1 MFYFISIINKIKS
14 VIYSFRKLKWKKWY
28 ISDIENRT
36 VNRLR
41 PSQVINHNNIN
52 IMTETVNASTPIED
66 RVDIIKKEI
75 GKATDRFDNF
85 LTFAGLQ
92 KKEYQT
98 EGIQFCLKNELASD
112 SLPYQVRGGIVADEM
127 GLGKTIMM
135 IGLILANF
143 QKRTLVVLPVALVKQ
158 WEQQILKN
166 TGHQALVFYG
176 AEKKKITQ
184 EMLENAPVVI
194 TTYGHMVRR
203 SFVAAISHKDV
214 SKSTHALSGT
224 HAREN
229 RLYGVKWGRVIFD
242 EAHHLKGRNTQIF
255 RSVSSLNADI
265 RWFVTGT
272 PIQNSIHDLYSLCAL
287 LGLPAAYYANND
299 NIRAVVKTF
308 VLKRTKQSVGL
319 SLPPLTTKNIVV
331 QWSNP
336 AEMILARNLHSGIGC
351 LNIPGGV
358 GGVDSDPALP
368 AAEAQ
373 DMSWFP
379 EPSPVKIGRMI
390 QAKQSCIY
398 PRLACRKSVPQ
409 MPPCE
414 DENYSSKISKVVR
427 TVLSRKDNGKRKI
440 VFCHFRGEIDY
451 IQSRITTAFPS
462 MVVRYLDGRTKESER
477 RQILAPDAAID
488 VLILQIQ
495 TCCEGLNLQQ
505 FSEVYFVSPDWNPS
519 VEDQAIARCH
529 RFGQTEPVV
538 VFRFVMA
545 PFKIPATLE
554 TQHLLDAQRERD
566 QQQYAVL
573 SAQQDAYNGA
583 YADIASQNSQASTAD
598 PYNSEG
604 EDDGEGDGDNINL
617 NLGEDNGCIDFD
629 TIETYTANIQ
639 NKKRI
644 FADEILRV

>member
-1 MFYFISIINKIKS
+1 MTTASAPATITNTEDSIN
-14 VIYSFRKLKWKKWY
+14 
-28 ISDIENRT
+28 
-36 VNRLR
+36 
-41 PSQVINHNNIN
+41 Q
-52 IMTETVNASTPIED
+52 
-66 RVDIIKKEI
+66 EI
-75 GKATDRFDNF
+75 GKATERFHDF
-85 LTFAGLQ
+85 LTKAGLQ
-92 KKEYQT
+92 KKQYQT
-98 EGIQFCLKNELASD
+98 DGIRFCLRNELAGD
-112 SLPYQVRGGIVADEM
+112 SLPHQVRGGIVADEM

-176 AEKKKITQ
+176 AEKKRITQ
-184 EMLENAPVVI
+184 QMLESAPVVI
-194 TTYGHMVRR
+194 TTYGHMICR
-203 SFVAAISHKDV
+203 SPAPISHKDV
-214 SKSTHALSGT
+214 SKSTHAHGHGRGS
-224 HAREN
+224 AN
-229 RLYGVKWGRVIFD
+229 RLYDLKWGRVIFD

-255 RSVSSLNADI
+255 RSVSTLRAEI

-287 LGLPAAYYANND
+287 LGIPAGYYADKD
-299 NIRAVVKTF
+299 NIRTIVKNF

-336 AEMILARNLHSGIGC
+336 AEMILSRSLHSGIAC
-351 LNIPGGV
+351 LNIPGGP
-358 GGVDSDPALP
+358 DADLAPALP
-368 AAEAQ
+368 ASQ
-373 DMSWFP
+373 HIDMSWFP

-409 MPPCE
+409 MPPAE

-427 TVLSRKDNGKRKI
+427 TILSRKDNGKRKI
-440 VFCHFRGEIDY
+440 VFCHFRAEIDY
-451 IQSRITTAFPS
+451 LQARLTTAFPS
-462 MVVRYLDGRTKESER
+462 LVVRYLDGRTRENER
-477 RQILAPDAAID
+477 RQILAPDADID

-519 VEDQAIARCH
+519 VEDQAVARCH

-545 PFKIPATLE
+545 PFKIPATPE
-554 TQHLLDAQRERD
+554 TQHLLEAQRER
-566 QQQYAVL
+566 
-573 SAQQDAYNGA
+573 SAQQDADA
-583 YADIASQNSQASTAD
+583 TSQASTAD
-598 PYNSEG
+598 I
-604 EDDGEGDGDNINL
+604 EDDDGTGDDT
-617 NLGEDNGCIDFD
+617 GEDNECIAFD
-629 TIETYTANIQ
+629 TIETYTANVQ

>member
-1 MFYFISIINKIKS
+1 MTRTKEMRIDVSKIS
-14 VIYSFRKLKWKKWY
+14 
-28 ISDIENRT
+28 SDAHAHACIQKDIGEA
-36 VNRLR
+36 
-41 PSQVINHNNIN
+41 
-52 IMTETVNASTPIED
+52 TE
-66 RVDIIKKEI
+66 
-75 GKATDRFDNF
+75 RFHDF

-92 KKEYQT
+92 RKQYQT
-98 EGIQFCLKNELASD
+98 EGIRFCLKNELASS
-112 SLPYQVRGGIVADEM
+112 SLPHQICGGIVADEM

-143 QKRTLVVLPVALVKQ
+143 QKRTLIVLPVALVKQ

-176 AEKKKITQ
+176 AEKKTITQ
-184 EMLENAPVVI
+184 QMLESAPVVI

-203 SFVAAISHKDV
+203 SFGAISHKDV
-214 SKSTHALSGT
+214 SKSTHTHT
-224 HAREN
+224 HARARDN
-229 RLYGVKWGRVIFD
+229 RLYGLKWSRVIFD
-242 EAHHLKGRNTQIF
+242 EAHHVRGRNTQIF
-255 RSVSSLNADI
+255 KSVSTLNAGI

-287 LGLPAAYYANND
+287 LGLPAAYYADKD
-299 NIRAVVKTF
+299 NIRTIVKTF

-331 QWSNP
+331 PWSNP
-336 AEMILARNLHSGIGC
+336 AEMILAHNLHSGIGC
-351 LNIPGGV
+351 LNIPGG
-358 GGVDSDPALP
+358 DSVTALP
-368 AAEAQ
+368 ASQ

-427 TVLSRKDNGKRKI
+427 TILSRKDNGKRKI
-440 VFCHFRGEIDY
+440 VFCHFLGEIDY
-451 IQSRITTAFPS
+451 IQARLVTAFPS
-462 MVVRYLDGRTKESER
+462 LVVRYLDGRTKESER

-519 VEDQAIARCH
+519 IEDQAIARCH

-538 VFRFVMA
+538 VFRFIMA
-545 PFKIPATLE
+545 PFKIPATPE
-554 TQHLLDAQRERD
+554 TQHLLDAQIERENQRAD
-566 QQQYAVL
+566 II
-573 SAQQDAYNGA
+573 AQQDAYSGA

-598 PYNSEG
+598 IFSEG
-604 EDDGEGDGDNINL
+604 EDDGDGDGDGNH
-617 NLGEDNGCIDFD
+617 GGADNGCIDFD

>member
-1 MFYFISIINKIKS
+1 
-14 VIYSFRKLKWKKWY
+14 
-28 ISDIENRT
+28 
-36 VNRLR
+36 
-41 PSQVINHNNIN
+41 
-52 IMTETVNASTPIED
+52 MTTASAPATITNTED
-66 RVDIIKKEI
+66 SMNQEI
-75 GKATDRFDNF
+75 GKATERFHDF
-85 LTFAGLQ
+85 LTKAGLQ
-92 KKEYQT
+92 KKQYQT
-98 EGIQFCLKNELASD
+98 DGIRFCLRNELAGD
-112 SLPYQVRGGIVADEM
+112 SLPHQVRGGIVADEM

-176 AEKKKITQ
+176 AEKKRITQ
-184 EMLENAPVVI
+184 QMLESAPVVI
-194 TTYGHMVRR
+194 TTYGHMICR
-203 SFVAAISHKDV
+203 SPAPISHKDV
-214 SKSTHALSGT
+214 SKSTHA
-224 HAREN
+224 HAHGRGSAN
-229 RLYGVKWGRVIFD
+229 RLYDLKWGRVIFD

-255 RSVSSLNADI
+255 RSVSTLRAEI

-287 LGLPAAYYANND
+287 LGIPAGYYADKD
-299 NIRAVVKTF
+299 NIRTIVKNF

-336 AEMILARNLHSGIGC
+336 AEMILSRSLHSGIAC
-351 LNIPGGV
+351 LNIPGGP
-358 GGVDSDPALP
+358 DADLAPALP
-368 AAEAQ
+368 ESQ
-373 DMSWFP
+373 HIDMSWFP

-409 MPPCE
+409 MPLAE

-427 TVLSRKDNGKRKI
+427 TILSRKDNGKRKI
-440 VFCHFRGEIDY
+440 VFCHFRAEIDY
-451 IQSRITTAFPS
+451 LQARLTTAFPS
-462 MVVRYLDGRTKESER
+462 LVVRYLDGRTRENER
-477 RQILAPDAAID
+477 RQILAPDAGVD

-519 VEDQAIARCH
+519 VEDQAVARCH

-545 PFKIPATLE
+545 PFKIPATPE
-554 TQHLLDAQRERD
+554 TQHLLEAQRER
-566 QQQYAVL
+566 
-573 SAQQDAYNGA
+573 SAQQDADA
-583 YADIASQNSQASTAD
+583 TSQASTAD
-598 PYNSEG
+598 IEDDDGTG
-604 EDDGEGDGDNINL
+604 EDTS
-617 NLGEDNGCIDFD
+617 EDNEFIAFD
-629 TIETYTANIQ
+629 TIETYTANVQ

>member
-1 MFYFISIINKIKS
+1 
-14 VIYSFRKLKWKKWY
+14 
-28 ISDIENRT
+28 
-36 VNRLR
+36 
-41 PSQVINHNNIN
+41 
-52 IMTETVNASTPIED
+52 MTTDMTTDVTTTSASATIED
-66 RVDIIKKEI
+66 SMNQEI
-75 GKATDRFDNF
+75 GKATERFHDF
-85 LTFAGLQ
+85 LTKAGLQ
-92 KKEYQT
+92 KKQYQT
-98 EGIQFCLKNELASD
+98 EGIKFCLRNELAGD
-112 SLPYQVRGGIVADEM
+112 SLPHQVRGGIVADEM

-166 TGHQALVFYG
+166 TGHQALIFYG
-176 AEKKKITQ
+176 AEKKRITQ
-184 EMLENAPVVI
+184 QMLESAPVVI
-194 TTYGHMVRR
+194 TTYGHMICRLP
-203 SFVAAISHKDV
+203 APISHKDV
-214 SKSTHALSGT
+214 SKSTHTRAHGS
-224 HAREN
+224 AN
-229 RLYGVKWGRVIFD
+229 RLYDLKWGRVIFD

-255 RSVSSLNADI
+255 RSVSTLRAEI

-287 LGLPAAYYANND
+287 LGIPAGYYADKD
-299 NIRAVVKTF
+299 NIRTIVKNF

-336 AEMILARNLHSGIGC
+336 AEMILSRSLHSGIAC
-351 LNIPGGV
+351 LNIPGGP
-358 GGVDSDPALP
+358 DTDLAALTALP
-368 AAEAQ
+368 ESQ
-373 DMSWFP
+373 HIDMSWFP
-379 EPSPVKIGRMI
+379 EPSHVKIGRMI

-409 MPPCE
+409 MPPAE

-427 TVLSRKDNGKRKI
+427 TILSRKDNGKRKI
-440 VFCHFRGEIDY
+440 VFCHFRAEIDY
-451 IQSRITTAFPS
+451 IQARLTMAFPS
-462 MVVRYLDGRTKESER
+462 LVVRYLDGRTRENER

-519 VEDQAIARCH
+519 VEDQAVARCH

-545 PFKIPATLE
+545 PFKIPATPE
-554 TQHLLDAQRERD
+554 TQHLLEAQRER
-566 QQQYAVL
+566 
-573 SAQQDAYNGA
+573 SAQQDANA
-583 YADIASQNSQASTAD
+583 NADATSQASTAD
-598 PYNSEG
+598 I
-604 EDDGEGDGDNINL
+604 DDSDYEGEGDDAS
-617 NLGEDNGCIDFD
+617 EDDGCIDFD
-629 TIETYTANIQ
+629 TIETYTANVQ

>member
-1 MFYFISIINKIKS
+1 LNVELII
-14 VIYSFRKLKWKKWY
+14 IYQKQV
-28 ISDIENRT
+28 ENA
-36 VNRLR
+36 
-41 PSQVINHNNIN
+41 
-52 IMTETVNASTPIED
+52 IMTTDVTTTIED
-66 RVDIIKKEI
+66 SIKHEI
-75 GKATDRFDNF
+75 GKATERFHNF
-85 LTFAGLQ
+85 LTKAGLQ
-92 KKEYQT
+92 KKQYQT
-98 EGIQFCLKNELASD
+98 DGIQFCLRNELAAD
-112 SLPYQVRGGIVADEM
+112 SLPHQVRGGIVADEM

-176 AEKKKITQ
+176 AEKKRITQ
-184 EMLENAPVVI
+184 QMLESAPVVI
-194 TTYGHMVRR
+194 TTYGHMVC
-203 SFVAAISHKDV
+203 SSPAPISHKDV
-214 SKSTHALSGT
+214 SKSTHTRT
-224 HAREN
+224 HGGAN
-229 RLYGVKWGRVIFD
+229 RLYAIKWGRVIFD

-255 RSVSSLNADI
+255 KSVSTLRAEI

-287 LGLPAAYYANND
+287 LGIPSGYYADKD
-299 NIRAVVKTF
+299 NIRTIVKHF

-336 AEMILARNLHSGIGC
+336 AEMILSRNLHSGIGC
-351 LNIPGGV
+351 LNIPGGPEA
-358 GGVDSDPALP
+358 DPTALP
-368 AAEAQ
+368 ESQ

-427 TVLSRKDNGKRKI
+427 TILSRKDNGKRKI
-440 VFCHFRGEIDY
+440 VFCHFRAEIDY
-451 IQSRITTAFPS
+451 IQARLTTAFPS
-462 MVVRYLDGRTKESER
+462 LVVRYLDGRTRENER
-477 RQILAPDAAID
+477 RQILAPDADID

-519 VEDQAIARCH
+519 VEDQAVARCH

-538 VFRFVMA
+538 VFRFIMA
-545 PFKIPATLE
+545 PFKIPATAE
-554 TQHLLDAQRERD
+554 TQHLLDAQRERE
-566 QQQYAVL
+566 QL
-573 SAQQDAYNGA
+573 RQQDT
-583 YADIASQNSQASTAD
+583 DIASQASTAD
-598 PYNSEG
+598 IS
-604 EDDGEGDGDNINL
+604 DGEGDGEEGD
-617 NLGEDNGCIDFD
+617 GEDNGFIDFD
-629 TIETYTANIQ
+629 TIETYTANVQ

>member
-1 MFYFISIINKIKS
+1 
-14 VIYSFRKLKWKKWY
+14 
-28 ISDIENRT
+28 
-36 VNRLR
+36 
-41 PSQVINHNNIN
+41 
-52 IMTETVNASTPIED
+52 MTTDMTTAPIED
-66 RVDIIKKEI
+66 SINQEI
-75 GKATDRFDNF
+75 GKATERFHDF
-85 LTFAGLQ
+85 LTKACLQ
-92 KKEYQT
+92 KKQYQT
-98 EGIQFCLKNELASD
+98 DGIRFCLRNELAGD
-112 SLPYQVRGGIVADEM
+112 SLPHQVRGGIVADEM

-143 QKRTLVVLPVALVKQ
+143 QERTLVVLPVALVKQ

-176 AEKKKITQ
+176 AEKKRITQ
-184 EMLENAPVVI
+184 QMLEAAPVVI
-194 TTYGHMVRR
+194 TTYGHMICR
-203 SFVAAISHKDV
+203 SPAPISHKDV
-214 SKSTHALSGT
+214 SKSTHTRAHGGV
-224 HAREN
+224 N
-229 RLYGVKWGRVIFD
+229 RLYELKWGRVIFD

-255 RSVSSLNADI
+255 RSVSTLRADI

-287 LGLPAAYYANND
+287 LGIPAGYYADKN
-299 NIRAVVKTF
+299 NIRTIVKHF

-319 SLPPLTTKNIVV
+319 SLPPLITKNIVV

-336 AEMILARNLHSGIGC
+336 AEMILSHSLHSGIAC
-351 LNIPGGV
+351 LNIPGGP
-358 GGVDSDPALP
+358 DTDLAPALP
-368 AAEAQ
+368 ESQ
-373 DMSWFP
+373 HIDMSWFP

-427 TVLSRKDNGKRKI
+427 TILSRKDNGKRKI
-440 VFCHFRGEIDY
+440 VFCHFRAEIDY
-451 IQSRITTAFPS
+451 IQARITTAFPS
-462 MVVRYLDGRTKESER
+462 LVVRYLDGRTRENER

-519 VEDQAIARCH
+519 VEDQAVARCH

-545 PFKIPATLE
+545 PFKIPATAE
-554 TQHLLDAQRERD
+554 TQHLLEAQRERE
-566 QQQYAVL
+566 QRR
-573 SAQQDAYNGA
+573 QQDTDGA
-583 YADIASQNSQASTAD
+583 SQASTAD
-598 PYNSEG
+598 IDD
-604 EDDGEGDGDNINL
+604 EDGTGDDTNDTN
-617 NLGEDNGCIDFD
+617 EDNGCIAFD
-629 TIETYTANIQ
+629 TIETYTANVQ

-644 FADEILRV
+644 FADETLRV

>member
-1 MFYFISIINKIKS
+1 MTTEMITTPAAIKDSIN
-14 VIYSFRKLKWKKWY
+14 
-28 ISDIENRT
+28 
-36 VNRLR
+36 
-41 PSQVINHNNIN
+41 Q
-52 IMTETVNASTPIED
+52 
-66 RVDIIKKEI
+66 EI
-75 GKATDRFDNF
+75 GKATKRFHDF
-85 LTFAGLQ
+85 LTHAGLQ
-92 KKEYQT
+92 RKEYQT
-98 EGIQFCLKNELASD
+98 DGIRFCLRNELAAD
-112 SLPYQVRGGIVADEM
+112 SLPYNVRGGIVADEM

-135 IGLILANF
+135 IGIILANF
-143 QKRTLVVLPVALVKQ
+143 QERTLIVLPVALVKQ

-176 AEKKKITQ
+176 AEKKRITQ
-184 EMLENAPVVI
+184 RMLETAPVVI
-194 TTYGHMVRR
+194 TTYGHMIRR
-203 SFVAAISHKDV
+203 TFAPITHKDV
-214 SKSTHALSGT
+214 SKSAQISTSAPN
-224 HAREN
+224 EN

-255 RSVSSLNADI
+255 KSVASLRAEI

-287 LGLPAAYYANND
+287 LGIPSGYYADKN
-299 NIRAVVKTF
+299 NIRAIVKNF

-319 SLPPLTTKNIVV
+319 SLPPLTTKTIVV
-331 QWSNP
+331 PWSNP
-336 AEMILARNLHSGIGC
+336 AEMILSRSLHSGIGC
-351 LNIPGGV
+351 LNIPGG
-358 GGVDSDPALP
+358 SDANLAPALP
-368 AAEAQ
+368 ESQ
-373 DMSWFP
+373 HIDMSWFP
-379 EPSPVKIGRMI
+379 EPSHVMIGRMI

-427 TVLSRKDNGKRKI
+427 TILSRKDNGKRKI
-440 VFCHFRGEIDY
+440 VFCHFRAEIDY
-451 IQSRITTAFPS
+451 LQERLTIAFPNL
-462 MVVRYLDGRTKESER
+462 VVRYLDGRTRENER

-519 VEDQAIARCH
+519 VEDQAVARCH

-545 PFKIPATLE
+545 PFKIPATAE
-554 TQHLLDAQRERD
+554 TQHLLEAQRDREQLR
-566 QQQYAVL
+566 
-573 SAQQDAYNGA
+573 QQDTDGA
-583 YADIASQNSQASTAD
+583 SQASTAD
-598 PYNSEG
+598 IDSDSEG
-604 EDDGEGDGDNINL
+604 DDTNDTN
-617 NLGEDNGCIDFD
+617 EDNECIAFD
-629 TIETYTANIQ
+629 TIETYTANVQ

>member
-1 MFYFISIINKIKS
+1 
-14 VIYSFRKLKWKKWY
+14 
-28 ISDIENRT
+28 
-36 VNRLR
+36 
-41 PSQVINHNNIN
+41 
-52 IMTETVNASTPIED
+52 MTETQTVETPQKSAK
-66 RVDIIKKEI
+66 DIIAEEI
-75 GKATDRFDNF
+75 GKATETFHNF
-85 LTFAGLQ
+85 LTRAGLQ

-98 EGIQFCLKNELASD
+98 EGIQFCLKNELSPET
-112 SLPYQVRGGIVADEM
+112 LPHQVCGGIVADEM

-143 QKRTLVVLPVALVKQ
+143 QKRTLIVLPVALVKQ

-166 TGHQALVFYG
+166 TGHQALIFYG
-176 AEKKKITQ
+176 AEKKRITDQ
-184 EMLENAPVVI
+184 MLQDAPVVI

-203 SFVAAISHKDV
+203 SFAPISHKGV
-214 SKSTHALSGT
+214 SKTTNMGANI
-224 HAREN
+224 REN
-229 RLYGVKWGRVIFD
+229 RLYGLKWGRVIFD

-255 RSVSSLNADI
+255 KSVTSLRAEI

-287 LGLPAAYYANND
+287 LGIPSGYYADKD
-299 NIRAVVKTF
+299 NIRTIVKHF

-336 AEMILARNLHSGIGC
+336 AEMILSHSLHSGIGC
-351 LNIPGGV
+351 LNIPGGPV
-358 GGVDSDPALP
+358 VSESAALP
-368 AAEAQ
+368 DADTDALAQ

-409 MPPCE
+409 MPPRE

-427 TVLSRKDNGKRKI
+427 TILSRKDNGKRKI

-451 IQSRITTAFPS
+451 IQSRLTTAFPS
-462 MVVRYLDGRTKESER
+462 LVVRYLDGRTKENER
-477 RQILAPDAAID
+477 RQILAPDAAVD

-519 VEDQAIARCH
+519 IEDQAIARCH

-545 PFKIPATLE
+545 PFKIPATPE
-554 TQHLLDAQRERD
+554 TQHLLDAQRERN
-566 QQQYAVL
+566 
-573 SAQQDAYNGA
+573 AQQDS
-583 YADIASQNSQASTAD
+583 ADVASQASTAD
-598 PYNSEG
+598 DIS
-604 EDDGEGDGDNINL
+604 DDDESDGDN
-617 NLGEDNGCIDFD
+617 GEDRIIVD
-629 TIETYTANIQ
+629 TIETYTANVQ

>member
-1 MFYFISIINKIKS
+1 
-14 VIYSFRKLKWKKWY
+14 
-28 ISDIENRT
+28 
-36 VNRLR
+36 
-41 PSQVINHNNIN
+41 
-52 IMTETVNASTPIED
+52 MTETQTMETTQKSTKDMIAE
-66 RVDIIKKEI
+66 EI
-75 GKATDRFDNF
+75 GKATERFHNF
-85 LTFAGLQ
+85 LTRAGLQ

-98 EGIQFCLKNELASD
+98 EGIRFCLKNELSPET
-112 SLPYQVRGGIVADEM
+112 LPHQVCGGIVADEM

-135 IGLILANF
+135 IGIIMANF
-143 QKRTLVVLPVALVKQ
+143 KKRTLIVLPVALVKQ

-176 AEKKKITQ
+176 AEKKRIT
-184 EMLENAPVVI
+184 EKMLQDAPVVI
-194 TTYGHMVRR
+194 TTYGHMIRR
-203 SFVAAISHKDV
+203 TFAPISHKDV
-214 SKSTHALSGT
+214 SKTTHMGANI
-224 HAREN
+224 REN
-229 RLYGVKWGRVIFD
+229 RLYGLKWGRVIFD

-255 RSVSSLNADI
+255 KSITSLRADI

-287 LGLPAAYYANND
+287 LGIPSGYYTDKN
-299 NIRAVVKTF
+299 NIRAIVKHF

-336 AEMILARNLHSGIGC
+336 AEMILSHNLHSGIGC
-351 LNIPGGV
+351 LNIPGGPV
-358 GGVDSDPALP
+358 VADSALP
-368 AAEAQ
+368 DADALAQ

-398 PRLACRKSVPQ
+398 PRLACRKSVPE

-414 DENYSSKISKVVR
+414 DENYSSKISKVVG
-427 TVLSRKDNGKRKI
+427 TILSRKDNGKRKI

-451 IQSRITTAFPS
+451 IQARLTTAFPS
-462 MVVRYLDGRTKESER
+462 LVVRYLDGRTKENER
-477 RQILAPDAAID
+477 RQILAPDAAVD

-529 RFGQTEPVV
+529 RFGQTEPVT

-545 PFKIPATLE
+545 PFKIPATPE
-554 TQHLLDAQRERD
+554 TQHLLEAQRERE
-566 QQQYAVL
+566 QQQRG
-573 SAQQDAYNGA
+573 QHDA
-583 YADIASQNSQASTAD
+583 ADIASQASTAD
-598 PYNSEG
+598 DISDLDES
-604 EDDGEGDGDNINL
+604 DGGDNS
-617 NLGEDNGCIDFD
+617 DNDDNRIVVD

>member
-1 MFYFISIINKIKS
+1 MTTASAPATITNTEDSIN
-14 VIYSFRKLKWKKWY
+14 
-28 ISDIENRT
+28 
-36 VNRLR
+36 
-41 PSQVINHNNIN
+41 Q
-52 IMTETVNASTPIED
+52 
-66 RVDIIKKEI
+66 EI
-75 GKATDRFDNF
+75 GKATERFHDF
-85 LTFAGLQ
+85 LTKAGLQ
-92 KKEYQT
+92 KKQYQT
-98 EGIQFCLKNELASD
+98 DGIRFCLRNELAGD
-112 SLPYQVRGGIVADEM
+112 SLPHQVRGGIVADEM

-176 AEKKKITQ
+176 AEKKRITQ
-184 EMLENAPVVI
+184 QMLESAPVVI
-194 TTYGHMVRR
+194 TTYGHMICR
-203 SFVAAISHKDV
+203 SPAPISHKDV
-214 SKSTHALSGT
+214 SKSTHAHGHGRGS
-224 HAREN
+224 AN
-229 RLYGVKWGRVIFD
+229 RLYDLKWGRVIFD

-255 RSVSSLNADI
+255 RSVSTLRAEI

-287 LGLPAAYYANND
+287 LGIPAGYYADKD
-299 NIRAVVKTF
+299 NIRTIVKNF

-336 AEMILARNLHSGIGC
+336 AEMILSRSLHSGIAC
-351 LNIPGGV
+351 LNIPGGP
-358 GGVDSDPALP
+358 DAALP
-368 AAEAQ
+368 ESQ
-373 DMSWFP
+373 RIDMSWFP

-409 MPPCE
+409 MPPAE

-427 TVLSRKDNGKRKI
+427 TILSRKDNGKRKI
-440 VFCHFRGEIDY
+440 VFCHFRAEIDY
-451 IQSRITTAFPS
+451 LQARLTTAFPS
-462 MVVRYLDGRTKESER
+462 LVVRYLDGRTRENER
-477 RQILAPDAAID
+477 RQILAPDADID

-519 VEDQAIARCH
+519 VEDQAVARCH

-545 PFKIPATLE
+545 PFKIPATPE
-554 TQHLLDAQRERD
+554 TQHLLDAQRERE
-566 QQQYAVL
+566 QL
-573 SAQQDAYNGA
+573 REQDTDEA
-583 YADIASQNSQASTAD
+583 SQASTAD
-598 PYNSEG
+598 IDDDDS
-604 EDDGEGDGDNINL
+604 DDGGDT
-617 NLGEDNGCIDFD
+617 GEDNECIDFD
-629 TIETYTANIQ
+629 TIETYTANVQ

-644 FADEILRV
+644 FADETLRV

>member
-1 MFYFISIINKIKS
+1 MTTASAPATITNTEDSIN
-14 VIYSFRKLKWKKWY
+14 
-28 ISDIENRT
+28 
-36 VNRLR
+36 
-41 PSQVINHNNIN
+41 Q
-52 IMTETVNASTPIED
+52 
-66 RVDIIKKEI
+66 EI
-75 GKATDRFDNF
+75 GKATERFHDF
-85 LTFAGLQ
+85 LTKAGLQ
-92 KKEYQT
+92 KKQYQT
-98 EGIQFCLKNELASD
+98 DGIRFCLRNELAGD
-112 SLPYQVRGGIVADEM
+112 SLPHQVRGGIVADEM

-176 AEKKKITQ
+176 AEKKRITDQ
-184 EMLENAPVVI
+184 MLQAAPVVI
-194 TTYGHMVRR
+194 TTYGHMICR
-203 SFVAAISHKDV
+203 SPAPISHKDV
-214 SKSTHALSGT
+214 SKSIHAHGRGS
-224 HAREN
+224 AN
-229 RLYGVKWGRVIFD
+229 RLYDLKWGRVIFD

-255 RSVSSLNADI
+255 RSVSTLRAEI

-287 LGLPAAYYANND
+287 LGIPAGYYADKD
-299 NIRAVVKTF
+299 NIRTIVKNF

-336 AEMILARNLHSGIGC
+336 AEMILSRSLHSGIAC
-351 LNIPGGV
+351 LNIPGGP
-358 GGVDSDPALP
+358 DADLAAALP
-368 AAEAQ
+368 ASQ
-373 DMSWFP
+373 HIDMSWFP

-427 TVLSRKDNGKRKI
+427 TILSRKDNGKRKI
-440 VFCHFRGEIDY
+440 VFCHFRAEIDY
-451 IQSRITTAFPS
+451 IQARLTTAFPS
-462 MVVRYLDGRTKESER
+462 LVVRYLDGRTRENER
-477 RQILAPDAAID
+477 RQILAPDADID

-519 VEDQAIARCH
+519 VEDQAVARCH

-545 PFKIPATLE
+545 PFKIPATAE
-554 TQHLLDAQRERD
+554 TQHLLDAQRER
-566 QQQYAVL
+566 
-573 SAQQDAYNGA
+573 SGQQDADA
-583 YADIASQNSQASTAD
+583 TSQASTAD
-598 PYNSEG
+598 I
-604 EDDGEGDGDNINL
+604 EDDDDTGDDTN
-617 NLGEDNGCIDFD
+617 EDNGCIAFD
-629 TIETYTANIQ
+629 TIETYTANVQ

>member
-1 MFYFISIINKIKS
+1 MTRAKDMRIDVSKIS
-14 VIYSFRKLKWKKWY
+14 
-28 ISDIENRT
+28 SDARIE
-36 VNRLR
+36 
-41 PSQVINHNNIN
+41 
-52 IMTETVNASTPIED
+52 
-66 RVDIIKKEI
+66 KEI
-75 GKATDRFDNF
+75 GEATERFHDF

-98 EGIQFCLKNELASD
+98 EGIKFCLKNEIASS
-112 SLPYQVRGGIVADEM
+112 SLPHQICGGIVADEM

-143 QKRTLVVLPVALVKQ
+143 QKRTLIVLPVALVKQ

-176 AEKKKITQ
+176 AEKKRITQ
-184 EMLENAPVVI
+184 QMLETAPVVI

-203 SFVAAISHKDV
+203 SFAAISHKDV
-214 SKSTHALSGT
+214 SKSTHIY
-224 HAREN
+224 ARDN
-229 RLYGVKWGRVIFD
+229 RLYGLKWSRVIFD
-242 EAHHLKGRNTQIF
+242 EAHHVRGRNTQIF

-287 LGLPAAYYANND
+287 LGLPSAYYANKD
-299 NIRAVVKTF
+299 NIRAIVKHF

-331 QWSNP
+331 PWSNP

-351 LNIPGGV
+351 LNIPGGHESIESV
-358 GGVDSDPALP
+358 DPALP
-368 AAEAQ
+368 ESQ

-427 TVLSRKDNGKRKI
+427 TILSRKDNGKRKI

-451 IQSRITTAFPS
+451 IQARLVTAFPS
-462 MVVRYLDGRTKESER
+462 LVVRYLDGRTKENER

-519 VEDQAIARCH
+519 IEDQAIARCH

-538 VFRFVMA
+538 VFRFIMA
-545 PFKIPATLE
+545 PFKIPATPE
-554 TQHLLDAQRERD
+554 TQHLLDAQRERAD
-566 QQQYAVL
+566 L
-573 SAQQDAYNGA
+573 IAQQDAYNGA
-583 YADIASQNSQASTAD
+583 YADIASQASQASTAD
-598 PYNSEG
+598 ICS
-604 EDDGEGDGDNINL
+604 DDDDTSDADDS
-617 NLGEDNGCIDFD
+617 EDNGCIDFD

>member
-1 MFYFISIINKIKS
+1 
-14 VIYSFRKLKWKKWY
+14 
-28 ISDIENRT
+28 
-36 VNRLR
+36 
-41 PSQVINHNNIN
+41 
-52 IMTETVNASTPIED
+52 MTETEIVHTLTSAPIED
-66 RVDIIKKEI
+66 SVKQEI
-75 GKATDRFDNF
+75 GKATKRFDDF

-112 SLPYQVRGGIVADEM
+112 SLPHQVRGGIVADEM

-176 AEKKKITQ
+176 AEKKTITQ
-184 EMLENAPVVI
+184 QMLENAPVVI

-203 SFVAAISHKDV
+203 SFAPISHKDV
-214 SKSTHALSGT
+214 SKSTHTLSGT
-224 HAREN
+224 QIREN

-255 RSVSSLNADI
+255 KSVSSLNADI

-287 LGLPAAYYANND
+287 LGIPAAYYADKD
-299 NIRAVVKTF
+299 NIRKIVKHF

-336 AEMILARNLHSGIGC
+336 AEMVLSHNLHSGIGC
-351 LNIPGGV
+351 LNIPGV
-358 GGVDSDPALP
+358 MTDPALP
-368 AAEAQ
+368 DADAQ

-414 DENYSSKISKVVR
+414 DENYSSKISKVVK
-427 TVLSRKDNGKRKI
+427 TILSRKDNGKRKI

-451 IQSRITTAFPS
+451 IQSRLTTAFPS
-462 MVVRYLDGRTKESER
+462 LVVRYLDGRTKESER

-538 VFRFVMA
+538 VFRFIMA
-545 PFKIPATLE
+545 PFKIPATPE
-554 TQHLLDAQRERD
+554 TQHLLDAQRERE
-566 QQQYAVL
+566 QQRADL
-573 SAQQDAYNGA
+573 FAKQDA
-583 YADIASQNSQASTAD
+583 ADVASQASTAD
-598 PYNSEG
+598 ISDI
-604 EDDGEGDGDNINL
+604 DDGDSDDNDTD
-617 NLGEDNGCIDFD
+617 DNDNECIAFD
-629 TIETYTANIQ
+629 TIETYTANVQ

>member
-1 MFYFISIINKIKS
+1 MRIDVSKISS
-14 VIYSFRKLKWKKWY
+14 ES
-28 ISDIENRT
+28 
-36 VNRLR
+36 
-41 PSQVINHNNIN
+41 PSQNTSIQKDIGEA
-52 IMTETVNASTPIED
+52 TE
-66 RVDIIKKEI
+66 
-75 GKATDRFDNF
+75 RFHDF

-92 KKEYQT
+92 RKEYQT
-98 EGIQFCLKNELASD
+98 EGIKFCLKNELASS
-112 SLPYQVRGGIVADEM
+112 SLPHQICGGIVADEM

-143 QKRTLVVLPVALVKQ
+143 QKRTLIVLPVALVKQ

-176 AEKKKITQ
+176 AAKKTITQ
-184 EMLENAPVVI
+184 QMLQSAPVVI

-203 SFVAAISHKDV
+203 SFAPLSHKDV
-214 SKSTHALSGT
+214 SKSTHT

-255 RSVSSLNADI
+255 KSVSTLNAGI

-287 LGLPAAYYANND
+287 LGLPASYYADKD
-299 NIRAVVKTF
+299 NIRTIVKIF

-331 QWSNP
+331 PWTNP
-336 AEMILARNLHSGIGC
+336 TEMILARNLHSGIGC
-351 LNIPGGV
+351 LNIPDV
-358 GGVDSDPALP
+358 ATHESNLSIDTALP
-368 AAEAQ
+368 DADSVDAQ

-427 TVLSRKDNGKRKI
+427 TILSRKDNGKRKI

-451 IQSRITTAFPS
+451 IQARLTTAFPS
-462 MVVRYLDGRTKESER
+462 LVVRYLDGRTKENER
-477 RQILAPDAAID
+477 RKILAPDAEID

-519 VEDQAIARCH
+519 IEDQAIARCH

-538 VFRFVMA
+538 VFRFIMA
-545 PFKIPATLE
+545 PFKIPATPE
-554 TQHLLDAQRERD
+554 TQHLLDAQIERENQRAD
-566 QQQYAVL
+566 IV
-573 SAQQDAYNGA
+573 AQQDAYNGA

-598 PYNSEG
+598 IDTDES
-604 EDDGEGDGDNINL
+604 DDTDDNANDADNI
-617 NLGEDNGCIDFD
+617 CIDFD
-629 TIETYTANIQ
+629 TIETYTANVQ